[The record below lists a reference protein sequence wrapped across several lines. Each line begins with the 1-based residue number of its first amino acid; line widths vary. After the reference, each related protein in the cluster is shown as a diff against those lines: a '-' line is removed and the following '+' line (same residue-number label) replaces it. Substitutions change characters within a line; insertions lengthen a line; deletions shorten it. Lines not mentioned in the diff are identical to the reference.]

1 MRVAAKRQ
9 RELMC
14 IIKYMNSEDYEW
26 HDEDD
31 VDLAGDPPQDCEMSV
46 ELGTIIS

>member
-1 MRVAAKRQ
+1 
-9 RELMC
+9 MC
-14 IIKYMNSEDYEW
+14 HQEACMENENYEW

-46 ELGTIIS
+46 ESGTLARLL